1 MNQGSNK
8 STEQPGSQSIFIR
21 HRLRTFPTIAAF
33 RAIAA
38 SWLWL
43 AAPCVYAQEAAA
55 SLAPMPTASEL
66 ESRGT
71 VIGDIHVIGAN
82 IFDTTIPEDDK
93 SIFRLANR
101 LHVRTGADVIRSQL
115 LVKSG
120 DPFKLALL
128 RESERIL
135 RSNDYLYDAD
145 IVPVNYRDGKVDLE
159 VHTRDVWTLK
169 PGISFSRS
177 GGANS
182 TRFEIEESNLF
193 GRGKDIDVEHNS
205 DVDRDSTRLQYNDPH
220 VWGSWYQ
227 FSGAYSQNSD
237 GRLRSLSLLHPF
249 YSLDTRVA
257 GSVGAIDWNRIDSRY
272 DRGKVI
278 DQFRHSEENVEFWLG
293 HSNGVIGGNA
303 WRWTYGMA
311 YESDRFARSV
321 GSTPGILLPEDR
333 RLGYPFVDV
342 TMIQDRFE
350 ERHNEQQIDR
360 TEDLYS
366 GSLLRAR
373 VGWATSILGSDR
385 SAALITIEG
394 ARTFEMGPRNT
405 LLLSAAANGRLE
417 DLSLRNGSLS
427 MGAQYLWRT
436 AAKQLFYAALNTTI
450 THRLDAENQLLLGG
464 DKATS
469 IYPLQFANYGSAE
482 NRLLIG
488 PDNTLRGYPLR
499 YQDGSSL
506 ALLTLEHRI
515 YTGWYLFR
523 LFHVGGAAFFDMGR
537 TWGRGNGAM
546 ANEGT
551 LKDVG
556 IGLRLGQSRSAFGNV
571 IHVDLAFPL
580 NGDSSIN
587 KMQFLVQTKHSF

>member
-1 MNQGSNK
+1 MM
-8 STEQPGSQSIFIR
+8 
-21 HRLRTFPTIAAF
+21 
-33 RAIAA
+33 
-38 SWLWL
+38 WLSL
-43 AAPCVYAQEAAA
+43 AAPCVYAAEPAV
-55 SLAPMPTASEL
+55 SFPPMPTASEL
-66 ESRGT
+66 EAAGT
-71 VIGDIHVIGAN
+71 VIGDISIVGAN

-101 LHVRTGADVIRSQL
+101 LHVRTRTDVIRSQL
-115 LVKSG
+115 LVKPG
-120 DPFKLALL
+120 DPFNIALL

-135 RSNDYLYDAD
+135 RSNNYLYDAD
-145 IVPVNYRDGKVDLE
+145 IVPVNHRDGKVDLE

-169 PGISFSRS
+169 PGISFSRG

-182 TRFEIEESNLF
+182 TSFEIEESNLF
-193 GRGKDIDVEHNS
+193 GRGKEIDIEHNS
-205 DVDRDSTRLQYNDPH
+205 DVDRSSTRLEYNDPH

-237 GRLRSLSLLHPF
+237 GQLRSLSLLRPF
-249 YSLDTRVA
+249 YALETRTA
-257 GSVGAIDWNRIDSRY
+257 GSAAAIDWNRIDSRY
-272 DRGKVI
+272 DRGKIV
-278 DQFRHSEENVEFWLG
+278 DQFHHSEEHVELWLG
-293 HSNGVIGGNA
+293 QSTGVVAGNV
-303 WRWTYGMA
+303 WRWTFGMA
-311 YESDRFARSV
+311 YESDRFARSLN
-321 GSTPGILLPEDR
+321 STAGIILPEDR

-350 ERHNEQQIDR
+350 ERHNEQQISR

-373 VGWATSILGSDR
+373 VGWANSVLGSDR
-385 SAALITIEG
+385 SAALITVEG

-417 DLSLRNGSLS
+417 SFSLRNASLS

-436 AAKQLFYAALNTTI
+436 AAKQLFYAALNGTV

-482 NRLLIG
+482 NLLLVG

-515 YTGWYLFR
+515 YTDWYLFR
-523 LFHVGGAAFFDMGR
+523 LFHVGGAAFFDVGR
-537 TWGRGNGAM
+537 TWGRGNGAV

-580 NGDSSIN
+580 DGDPSIT
-587 KMQFLVQTKHSF
+587 KVQFLVQTKRSF